1 MAENGNQN
9 TNPASSNNPVQD
21 QNQGQNQG
29 QNQNLGSA
37 QTQGN
42 TQASGKSYTQ
52 EQLNAMMATEKRTA
66 RQALLKELGFT
77 VEDDKSFKDTMA
89 GIKQTLDASKTQAQ
103 KDAEA
108 RKMAEEAK
116 AAAEA
121 KANQL
126 TMKVSL
132 LSAGVQAQYL
142 DDVITIASSKVNETN
157 PIEKVIEDLKQRYP
171 MFFSVSSASSSG
183 TGSGNNPPKKNQ
195 PGAESLGKQL
205 AQVNKQVH
213 KSTYFKNT

>member
-1 MAENGNQN
+1 MADENQNQN
-9 TNPASSNNPVQD
+9 TNQNNPAS
-21 QNQGQNQG
+21 NQA
-29 QNQNLGSA
+29 SA
-37 QTQGN
+37 QTQNQNSGS
-42 TQASGKSYTQ
+42 TQSQENPAGGKSYTQ
-52 EQLNAMMATEKRTA
+52 EQLNAMMAAEKRTA

-89 GIKQTLDASKTQAQ
+89 GIKKTLDADKTQAQ

-108 RKMAEEAK
+108 RKLAEDNL

-121 KANQL
+121 RANQL
-126 TMKVSL
+126 NMKVSL

-142 DDVITIASSKVNETN
+142 DDVITIAVSKVTESN

-171 MFFSVSSASSSG
+171 MFFSGSSSSASG
-183 TGSGNNPPKKNQ
+183 TGNGNNPPRKNNQ
-195 PGAESLGKQL
+195 GTDSLGKKL

>member
-1 MAENGNQN
+1 MADENQNQN
-9 TNPASSNNPVQD
+9 TNQNNPAS
-21 QNQGQNQG
+21 NQSSSQT
-29 QNQNLGSA
+29 QNQNSGS
-37 QTQGN
+37 TQSQENPAG
-42 TQASGKSYTQ
+42 GKSYTQ
-52 EQLNAMMATEKRTA
+52 EQLNAMMAAEKRTA

-89 GIKQTLDASKTQAQ
+89 DIKKTLDADKTQAQ

-108 RKMAEEAK
+108 RKLAEDNL

-121 KANQL
+121 RANQL
-126 TMKVSL
+126 NMKVSL
-132 LSAGVQAQYL
+132 LSAGVQSQYL
-142 DDVITIASSKVNETN
+142 DDVITIAVSKVTESN

-171 MFFSVSSASSSG
+171 MFFSGSSSSASG
-183 TGSGNNPPKKNQ
+183 TGSGNNPPRKNNQ
-195 PGAESLGKQL
+195 GTDSLGKKL

>member
-1 MAENGNQN
+1 MADENQNQN
-9 TNPASSNNPVQD
+9 TNQNNPAS
-21 QNQGQNQG
+21 NQA
-29 QNQNLGSA
+29 SA
-37 QTQGN
+37 QTQNQNPGS
-42 TQASGKSYTQ
+42 TQSQENSAGGKSYTQ
-52 EQLNAMMATEKRTA
+52 EQLNAMMAAEKRTA
-66 RQALLKELGFT
+66 RQAILKELGFT

-89 GIKQTLDASKTQAQ
+89 GIKKTLDADKTQAQ

-108 RKMAEEAK
+108 RKLAEENL

-126 TMKVSL
+126 NMKVSL
-132 LSAGVQAQYL
+132 LSAGVQTQYL
-142 DDVITIASSKVNETN
+142 DDVITIAVSKVTESN

-171 MFFSVSSASSSG
+171 MFFSGSSAPASG
-183 TGSGNNPPKKNQ
+183 TGSGNNPPKKPNQ
-195 PGAESLGKQL
+195 GTDSLGKKL

>member
-1 MAENGNQN
+1 
-9 TNPASSNNPVQD
+9 
-21 QNQGQNQG
+21 
-29 QNQNLGSA
+29 
-37 QTQGN
+37 
-42 TQASGKSYTQ
+42 
-52 EQLNAMMATEKRTA
+52 MMAAEKRTA

-89 GIKQTLDASKTQAQ
+89 GIKKTLDADKTQAQ

-108 RKMAEEAK
+108 RKLAEDNL

-121 KANQL
+121 RVNQL
-126 TMKVSL
+126 NMKVSL

-142 DDVITIASSKVNETN
+142 DDVITIAVSKVTESN
-157 PIEKVIEDLKQRYP
+157 PIEKVVEDLKQRYP
-171 MFFSVSSASSSG
+171 MFFSGSSSSASG
-183 TGSGNNPPKKNQ
+183 TGNGNNPPRKNNQ
-195 PGAESLGKQL
+195 GTDSLGKKL

>member
-1 MAENGNQN
+1 MADENQNQN
-9 TNPASSNNPVQD
+9 TNQNNPAS
-21 QNQGQNQG
+21 NQA
-29 QNQNLGSA
+29 SA
-37 QTQGN
+37 QTQNQNSGS
-42 TQASGKSYTQ
+42 TQSQETPAGGKSYTQ
-52 EQLNAMMATEKRTA
+52 EQLNAMMAAEKRTA

-89 GIKQTLDASKTQAQ
+89 GIKKTLDADKTQAQ

-108 RKMAEEAK
+108 RKLAEDNL

-121 KANQL
+121 RANQL
-126 TMKVSL
+126 NMKVSL

-142 DDVITIASSKVNETN
+142 DDAITIAASKVTESN
-157 PIEKVIEDLKQRYP
+157 PIEKVVEDLKQRYP
-171 MFFSVSSASSSG
+171 MFFSGSSSSASG
-183 TGSGNNPPKKNQ
+183 TGSGHNPPRKNTQ
-195 PGAESLGKQL
+195 GTDSLGKKL

>member
-1 MAENGNQN
+1 MPEPNPNPN
-9 TNPASSNNPVQD
+9 PNPNPAPNPAPASNPNPTPEPSPA
-21 QNQGQNQG
+21 G
-29 QNQNLGSA
+29 
-37 QTQGN
+37 
-42 TQASGKSYTQ
+42 GKSYTQ
-52 EQLNAMMATEKRTA
+52 EQLNAMMAAEKRTA

-89 GIKQTLDASKTQAQ
+89 GIKQTLDANKTQAQ

-108 RKMAEEAK
+108 RKLAEDNL

-121 KANQL
+121 RANQL
-126 TMKVSL
+126 NMKVSL

-142 DDVITIASSKVNETN
+142 DDVITIAVSKVTESN

-171 MFFSVSSASSSG
+171 MFFSGSPAPASG
-183 TGSGNNPPKKNQ
+183 TGNGNNPPKKPNQ
-195 PGAESLGKQL
+195 GTDSLGKKL